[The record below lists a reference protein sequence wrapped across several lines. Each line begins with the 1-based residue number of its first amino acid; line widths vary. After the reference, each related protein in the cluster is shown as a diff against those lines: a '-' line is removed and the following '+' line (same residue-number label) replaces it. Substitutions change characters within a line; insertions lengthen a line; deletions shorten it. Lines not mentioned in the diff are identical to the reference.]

1 VADRALRHVGLG
13 WRRSVQDPS
22 SLSRQI
28 RRLHNGGFSMPH
40 KTKRPGKPGRF
51 VPCAMLLVLVDAA
64 PQFTQ
69 LRRTIFRF
77 ARSS

>member
-1 VADRALRHVGLG
+1 
-13 WRRSVQDPS
+13 
-22 SLSRQI
+22 
-28 RRLHNGGFSMPH
+28 MPH